1 VAIWCSQGGDF
12 EKNQETVTKDA
23 TNVYNLYTEL
33 QVRFDTI
40 KGRIFLRPLRAGDRI
55 LQGGMHKKI
64 RKLYGQVG
72 VPLYLREQLPLLC
85 DEDGVLAVPG
95 ICLRDGSLPHP
106 GEKTL
111 YVRIYFKKQT
121 HFE

>member
-1 VAIWCSQGGDF
+1 MS
-12 EKNQETVTKDA
+12 ENSKRK
-23 TNVYNLYTEL
+23 
-33 QVRFDTI
+33 
-40 KGRIFLRPLRAGDRI
+40 IFLGIDTSNYTTSVA
-55 LQGGMHKKI
+55 
-64 RKLYGQVG
+64 
-72 VPLYLREQLPLLC
+72 LC